1 MYHSTIGAAR
11 VICHNDTRGVTK
23 TKSLFKRELFNLD
36 RRNTMNKLIQSAKQF
51 MSNEEGVT
59 AIEYGLLA
67 ALIAV
72 AIVTVV
78 TGIGGD
84 LNTVFGK
91 VRTALVPAS

>member
-1 MYHSTIGAAR
+1 MYHSTIGAGQ

-23 TKSLFKRELFNLD
+23 QSHFLKENFFNLD

-59 AIEYGLLA
+59 AIEYGLIA

-72 AIVTVV
+72 VIVATV
-78 TGIGGD
+78 GD
-84 LNTVFGK
+84 VGKALNTVFTSVK
-91 VRTALVPAS
+91 TALTPAG